1 MGFFDQ
7 QFRALSELLNW
18 RVTLDILLIA
28 MGIFFLYHTLRTTG
42 TWKIV
47 LGIVLA
53 ALVFIAA
60 RVLDLRGIE
69 WIYSNLSPILLIAMI
84 IIFQPELRKIL
95 ERVASFQPREVVR
108 ETTKLSHLLGD
119 VLSALAGQ
127 RCGALVVIPGRD
139 SIKPWSSE
147 GIALDA
153 TPSFPLLMSLFDPHS
168 PGHDGAV
175 VLERGKIVS
184 FAVRL
189 PASQRTKLSQEFGT
203 RHHAAMALAESTDAL
218 IIAVSEERGT
228 ITMFARGGHK
238 SIANKNEIAAAVT
251 EHLETTASF
260 ELPGFDQKNRRVL
273 IAELAM
279 SLLLAFLFWSS
290 VVLTHG
296 GN

>member
-1 MGFFDQ
+1 MELFDQ
-7 QFRALSELLNW
+7 QFQALNELLNW
-18 RVTLDILLIA
+18 RVTLDIVLIA

-53 ALVFIAA
+53 AFVFITA
-60 RVLDLRGIE
+60 RILDLQGIE

-84 IIFQPELRKIL
+84 IIFQPELRKIF
-95 ERVASFQPREVVR
+95 ERVASFQPQEAVR

-119 VLSALAGQ
+119 VLVKLAQQ
-127 RCGALVVIPGRD
+127 RRGAIVVIPGKD
-139 SIKPWSSE
+139 SIKPWTSE

-153 TPSFPLLMSLFDPHS
+153 NPSFPLLMSLFDPHS

-203 RHHAAMALAESTDAL
+203 RHHAAMALAENTDAL
-218 IIAVSEERGT
+218 ILAVSEERGT
-228 ITMFARGGHK
+228 VTMFAHGEHRRVE
-238 SIANKNEIAAAVT
+238 NKNEIAAAVT
-251 EHLETTASF
+251 EHLKTTASF
-260 ELPGFDQKNRRVL
+260 ELPGFDQKNRRML
-273 IAELAM
+273 ITELAV
-279 SLLLAFLFWSS
+279 SLLLAFLFWST

-296 GN
+296 AK